1 MAQKRKAQF
10 RELDSPDTFQVD
22 KDGVMADIFSRG
34 KLHGRSVVLDIDGT
48 LIEFREGPWKHRAPK
63 FRPFYREFVEGLSKF
78 YNLFLFSSGFPIR
91 SKNLFQKYF
100 RDDFCGYFD
109 RTLLHRRHKSLKAI
123 DSEGH
128 PLFVVDDSQ
137 EAIHQWSQH
146 LHIPIR
152 RWTGEPEDAELPR
165 VLEVVQKAWAL
176 K

>member
-78 YNLFLFSSGFPIR
+78 CNLFLFSSGYPTR

-109 RTLLHRRHKSLKAI
+109 RTLLHRRHRSLKAI
-123 DSEGH
+123 DSEDH
-128 PLFVVDDSQ
+128 PLFVVDDS
-137 EAIHQWSQH
+137 
-146 LHIPIR
+146 
-152 RWTGEPEDAELPR
+152 
-165 VLEVVQKAWAL
+165 
-176 K
+176 